1 LLSDALCVAITM
13 CLKWR
18 EEVTIPP
25 TQNNLIN
32 SFKVVHELVLFAFN
46 IKNEVCG
53 VLTSF
58 LSFWRKY
65 KERKTHNVKT

>member
-1 LLSDALCVAITM
+1 VFE
-13 CLKWR
+13 WR

-32 SFKVVHELVLFAFN
+32 SSKVAHELALFGFN

-58 LSFWRKY
+58 LSFLRKY
-65 KERKTHNVKT
+65 KEKKTHNVKT